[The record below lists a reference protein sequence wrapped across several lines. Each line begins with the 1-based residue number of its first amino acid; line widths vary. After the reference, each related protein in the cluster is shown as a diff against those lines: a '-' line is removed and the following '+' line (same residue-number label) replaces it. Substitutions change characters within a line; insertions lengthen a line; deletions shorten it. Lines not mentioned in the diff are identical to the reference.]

1 MKHFTQMNRLSHDER
16 AIVARFVSAY
26 DLRSLR
32 EGSVHLC
39 DAVDEVVDRL
49 KVKDGIPIEIFGRLV
64 ARFGRRLT
72 TLGFDSNYEGGLAAQ
87 LQLLDE
93 GCPALTGLYF
103 GDGQILDGIDV
114 DQYSLFK
121 RLRHL
126 SVSTNDPRHL
136 ASLVPGLRS
145 LSVDVICR
153 HHRLEA
159 LTSLSGLTM
168 LDFHVTGG
176 LTSIGPLS
184 SLTDLKS
191 LSINWARHVADL
203 SPLSGLTGLTDL
215 DMTVMDDVRTHAP
228 LEGLTGLRRLAL
240 DVRGDAGE
248 VVAKLPRL
256 SGLRAIGIH
265 TKHMFLVEC
274 RALEDLEAQDS
285 YLDVRELPASLKRLS
300 VFNRLS
306 VFKRLPRNM
315 PEIDSRLPSLICLQ
329 TVGVTWTRAALAA
342 VARLP
347 KLEALSIR
355 ECDAHSDKIN
365 VDILAELAPV
375 LPALRFLDISHT
387 KIDDIARL
395 AAASRLEKLDIC
407 GTPVDTVC
415 PLISLGSLNTIVLSA
430 CTAYDGVGLLP
441 PWVADPDARNGG
453 IAAVFEGWVLRP
465 AGWAGFAATV

>member
-1 MKHFTQMNRLSHDER
+1 MNRLSHEER

-72 TLGFDSNYEGGLAAQ
+72 TLGFNSNDKGGLAAQ

-103 GDGQILDGIDV
+103 GNGQILDGIDV

-145 LSVDVICR
+145 LSVVVSCR
-153 HHRLEA
+153 PHRLEA
-159 LTSLSGLTM
+159 LTSLSGLTR
-168 LDFHVTGG
+168 LDFYVTGG
-176 LTSIGPLS
+176 CLTSIGPLS

-191 LSINWARHVADL
+191 LSINGARHVADL

-215 DMTVMDDVRTHAP
+215 DMTIMDDVRTHAP

-265 TKHMFLVEC
+265 TKHRFLVEC

-285 YLDVRELPASLKRLS
+285 YLDVRELPASLKRLC
-300 VFNRLS
+300 VFDS
-306 VFKRLPRNM
+306 HLPRNM

-347 KLEALSIR
+347 KLEALCIC
-355 ECDAHSDKIN
+355 ECDARSDKIN

-407 GTPVDTVC
+407 GTPVNTVC

-430 CTAYDGVGLLP
+430 CTAYEGVGLLP
-441 PWVADPDARNGG
+441 PGVADPDARNGG